1 MLKQMLAEA
10 QYFSLDWLGIGS
22 LWCFVVLKDA
32 KNMQST
38 SGLWRWI
45 PGSLGRL
52 LYIFLNSAYPEKG

>member
-52 LYIFLNSAYPEKG
+52 L